1 MTFEPIS
8 DISDVLDE
16 EDPLN
21 VIMTFSGDP
30 ISDIQ
35 PLIAYFKQLETD
47 MEKVDK
53 QLATRKAALG
63 DMGEIDNSS
72 SRYGQMMMFGCF

>member
-1 MTFEPIS
+1 MIPVAFLSSDHLKKNAKQIAKAIS

-30 ISDIQ
+30 IQIFSH
-35 PLIAYFKQLETD
+35 
-47 MEKVDK
+47 
-53 QLATRKAALG
+53 
-63 DMGEIDNSS
+63 
-72 SRYGQMMMFGCF
+72 

>member
-1 MTFEPIS
+1 MIFRRIRRRRSIECNN
-8 DISDVLDE
+8 DV
-16 EDPLN
+16 
-21 VIMTFSGDP
+21 FCDP

-63 DMGEIDNSS
+63 DMGED
-72 SRYGQMMMFGCF
+72 